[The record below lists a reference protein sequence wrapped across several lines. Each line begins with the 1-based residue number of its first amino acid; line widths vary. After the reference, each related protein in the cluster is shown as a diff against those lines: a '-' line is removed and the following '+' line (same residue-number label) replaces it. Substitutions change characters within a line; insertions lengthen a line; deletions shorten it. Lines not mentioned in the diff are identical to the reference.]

1 VIFDTSTNARSQ
13 AAPHQRLH
21 LAAGG
26 AGTNVAGGMDE
37 SFTSATA
44 PHHDTAGAT
53 ARELQA
59 AGFQALDLLG
69 IGLLVTNAAGQLLV
83 ANRIA
88 EDFLNARDGIELD
101 SDGVLCAVHGC
112 SPSLQD
118 LLQRAAAGTD
128 AGEAGSS
135 ESAIAVRRQSGKR
148 ALTLLVRSARG
159 ALAESH
165 PAAPSA
171 QPAAFVMIMDA
182 GTPANTVEKELRHL
196 YGLTQTETRLA
207 MVLMEGDSLEDC
219 CMELGIRRSTGR
231 MHVRNLFVKTGVR
244 RQSELVSLLLRS
256 IGLGPR
262 AK

>member
-1 VIFDTSTNARSQ
+1 MIFDTSTNARSQ

-21 LAAGG
+21 LAAAG
-26 AGTNVAGGMDE
+26 AGTDIAGGMDE
-37 SFTSATA
+37 SFISETA
-44 PHHDTAGAT
+44 AHHDTAGAT

-69 IGLLVTNAAGQLLV
+69 IGLVVTNAAGQLLV
-83 ANRIA
+83 ANRTA
-88 EDFLNARDGIELD
+88 EDFLSARDGIELD
-101 SDGVLCAVHGC
+101 TDGVLCAVHGC
-112 SPSLQD
+112 TPSLQE

-128 AGEAGSS
+128 AGEAGS
-135 ESAIAVRRQSGKR
+135 ESAIAVRREPGRR

-165 PAAPSA
+165 SAAPSA

>member
-1 VIFDTSTNARSQ
+1 
-13 AAPHQRLH
+13 
-21 LAAGG
+21 
-26 AGTNVAGGMDE
+26 MDE
-37 SFTSATA
+37 SFISETA
-44 PHHDTAGAT
+44 AHHDTAGAT

-69 IGLLVTNAAGQLLV
+69 IGLVVTNAAGQLLV
-83 ANRIA
+83 ANRTA

-112 SPSLQD
+112 SPSLQE

-128 AGEAGSS
+128 PGEPGS
-135 ESAIAVRRQSGKR
+135 ESAIAVRREPGRR

-165 PAAPSA
+165 SAAPSA